1 VGYEIQHK
9 TLFAEQFN
17 VDLNFLS
24 FHVFF
29 SSYSSP
35 KMLTARGDTLP
46 GNQILVLSVTAG

>member
-1 VGYEIQHK
+1 MGYEIQHK